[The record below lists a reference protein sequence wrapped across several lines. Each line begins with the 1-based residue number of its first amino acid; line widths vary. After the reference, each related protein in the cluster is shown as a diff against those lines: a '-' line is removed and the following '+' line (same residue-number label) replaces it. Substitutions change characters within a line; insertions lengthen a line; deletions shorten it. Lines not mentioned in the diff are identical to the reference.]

1 MSLRSV
7 VAALPRLI
15 LIPTEWA
22 KQLFFTLVHKHHLIH
37 LRQARRFVT
46 SYSTILCVIL
56 SQQPFLV
63 FSNFMYFVHHQ
74 ALPLWRSYR

>member
-7 VAALPRLI
+7 VAALPSLI

-22 KQLFFTLVHKHHLIH
+22 KQLVFTLVHKHHLIDLIH

-56 SQQPFLV
+56 SI
-63 FSNFMYFVHHQ
+63 
-74 ALPLWRSYR
+74 